1 MIATINI
8 DPVLSKFVILSMII
22 IVVGFVLQVFKQPSI
37 VTYLIVGVLVGP
49 FGFKLITDEILIT
62 NLGSLGLVLL
72 LFFVGMEIHLPSLVT
87 NWKVSIIGTSI
98 QIVVSVIIVW
108 LLGNFFNWI
117 INQVVMLGF
126 IISLSSTAVIVKLL
140 QERNELFTEVG
151 QNVLGVLITQDILI
165 VPMLIIMGYLG
176 GNNPEITEIIKQ
188 VIGGVLIIGI
198 IVYILVKK
206 EVKLP
211 FMKYISED
219 HEVQVFVA
227 FTLCFGFSIL
237 TALFGL
243 SSALGAFI
251 AGIVLSSTKSTQWVH
266 NSLHAFKIM
275 FVALFFVSVGM
286 LIDLHFLKK
295 NALIIGSLVLIVL
308 IVNNTINVLIMRIF
322 SKDWKISFYAGA
334 LLSQI
339 GEFSFILGSTG
350 YYSGIIKI
358 YDYQLII
365 STIALTLFISP
376 MWINLSRKIIK
387 TKISNL
393 NR

>member
-108 LLGNFFNWI
+108 LLGNFFNWK

-211 FMKYISED
+211 FMKYISKD